1 MGFDGCIE
9 NLALQLGTWDLN
21 ENKQAKGVSP
31 GCPAQVHTHQPFYLH
46 SFWLINQNDARLLK
60 KTQQNIYIH
69 NNFIMFLAMTCLSVY
84 FTIYNTHSDVH
95 ILYLTYRKFRLTF

>member
-31 GCPAQVHTHQPFYLH
+31 GCPAQVQHT
-46 SFWLINQNDARLLK
+46 N
-60 KTQQNIYIH
+60 
-69 NNFIMFLAMTCLSVY
+69 LS
-84 FTIYNTHSDVH
+84 T
-95 ILYLTYRKFRLTF
+95 